1 MHAINGSSLIPK
13 KTQTKP
19 DKGFIRVF
27 FTVTMINH
35 SEREAQGNPPIL
47 NHRDHY

>member
-27 FTVTMINH
+27 FTVIL
-35 SEREAQGNPPIL
+35 SCYFECEAQGNPPA
-47 NHRDHY
+47 